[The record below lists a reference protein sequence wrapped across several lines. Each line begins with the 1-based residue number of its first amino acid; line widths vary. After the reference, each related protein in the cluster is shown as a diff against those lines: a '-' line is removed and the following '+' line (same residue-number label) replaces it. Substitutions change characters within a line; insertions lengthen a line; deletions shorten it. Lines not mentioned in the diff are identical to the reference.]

1 MEDQVMKRRGFTL
14 VELLVV
20 IAIIA
25 LLVSILMPALGRAR
39 ELAKRVQCSS
49 NLGAL
54 GRSFVMYQGEYKDRM
69 PKRWAINTAAFG
81 GTTPQG
87 DFSLP
92 NTFTLNT
99 YFMNKTW
106 PPDPANP
113 NKQNVGL
120 CLYLFVRHEN
130 TDPKSFLCPSA
141 EKDFEMSL
149 EQIQT
154 QSILKFGEMN
164 KIEFFRD
171 MQNFHSMYN
180 LSYSYHDPWNTHG
193 VQEDTAI
200 LADKSN
206 AFDTPTGVY
215 DEEILTASPGNEPLY
230 LGGTW
235 TDNEGTNIAHGNS
248 RNHRTEVQNV
258 LFMNWSVKKFEVP
271 TCGLAGDNIYTRWL
285 GAQNPGQVKFTLADK
300 ASGKWGSGFVIQYPH
315 ARARTDS
322 YLGN

>member
-1 MEDQVMKRRGFTL
+1 MKKRRGFTL

-54 GRSFVMYQGEYKDRM
+54 GRSFVMYQGEYRDRM
-69 PKRWAINTAAFG
+69 PKRWVINMGRFG
-81 GTTPQG
+81 GTTPAG
-87 DFSLP
+87 DFSIP
-92 NTFTLNT
+92 NQYNLNR
-99 YFMNKTW
+99 YFMNKMW
-106 PPDPANP
+106 QPALDPN
-113 NKQNVGL
+113 NRQNVGL

-141 EKDFEMSL
+141 EYDFEMSL
-149 EQIQT
+149 EEIQ
-154 QSILKFGEMN
+154 LKSAGVYGPIN
-164 KIEFFRD
+164 KVEFFRD

-206 AFDTPTGVY
+206 AFDTATGVY
-215 DEEILTASPGNEPLY
+215 DPIVMQASPQNMPLY
-230 LGGTW
+230 GNLYGNTW
-235 TDNEGTNIAHGNS
+235 TDNEGTNKAHGNS
-248 RNHRTEVQNV
+248 RNHRTEVQQV
-258 LFMNWSVKKFEVP
+258 LFMNWSVKKFENP
-271 TCGLAGDNIYTRWL
+271 LCGLAGDNIYTRWQ
-285 GAQNPGQVKFTLADK
+285 GTGPKFSLLEKQTL
-300 ASGKWGSGFVIQYPH
+300 GKWGLMPNFPH
-315 ARARTDS
+315 ARSRSDS

>member
-1 MEDQVMKRRGFTL
+1 MKRRGFTL

-69 PKRWAINTAAFG
+69 PKRWVINTAAFG
-81 GTTPQG
+81 GTKPQG

-92 NTFTLNT
+92 NIWNT
-99 YFMNKTW
+99 NRYFMDKMNLT
-106 PPDPANP
+106 
-113 NKQNVGL
+113 KQVLPGDGSGIQNAGL
-120 CLYLFVRHEN
+120 CLFLFVRHEN

-141 EKDFEMSL
+141 EFDVEMSL
-149 EQIQT
+149 EEIQT
-154 QSILKFGEMN
+154 RSATIFGEIN

-171 MQNFHSMYN
+171 MQNFHSMWN

-193 VQEDTAI
+193 VQEDTAL

-206 AFDTPTGVY
+206 AFDTATGVY
-215 DEEILTASPGNEPLY
+215 DPIVLQASPANEPLR

-235 TDNEGTNIAHGNS
+235 TDNEGTNKAHGNS
-248 RNHRTEVQNV
+248 RNHRSEVQNV

-285 GAQNPGQVKFTLADK
+285 GPPQQIKHTLADK
-300 ASGKWGSGFVIQYPH
+300 VTGKWGSMFALQYCH
-315 ARARTDS
+315 AKARTDS